1 MYAEERQ
8 QAIAALVLER
18 GRLSVLDLARA
29 YGVTTETVRRDLSV
43 LERVGLL
50 RRVHGGA
57 VPVTLL
63 TALER
68 AIGERDRA
76 NTEQKDRIAAAA
88 ADLLPPSG
96 GSVLLDAGSTTARL
110 CGHLAGRTLTVMTH
124 SITAA
129 VRLAGMPRL
138 ELHLL
143 PGQVRLATHAAVGAV
158 TVMALTQVR
167 ADVAFLGTN
176 GLSVGGG
183 LSTPDHGEAACK
195 RALVAAGLKVVVL
208 ADASKLGLDST
219 VRFAELAD
227 VDVLVTDR
235 DAPLRLCA
243 ALRDRG
249 VTVLRV

>member
-18 GRLSVLDLARA
+18 GRLSVLDLALA

-76 NTEQKDRIAAAA
+76 NTEEKDRIAAAA
-88 ADLLPPSG
+88 AEQLPSSG
-96 GSVLLDAGSTTARL
+96 GSVLIDAGSTTVRM
-110 CGHLAGRTLTVMTH
+110 CGHLAGRELTVMTH
-124 SITAA
+124 AITVAA
-129 VRLAGMPRL
+129 RLSGMPQL
-138 ELHLL
+138 DLHLL
-143 PGQVRLATHAAVGAV
+143 PGQVRPATRAAVGAV
-158 TVMALTQVR
+158 TVAALTRVR

-176 GLSVGGG
+176 GLSLGHG

-195 RALVAAGLKVVVL
+195 RAIVAAGERVVVL
-208 ADASKLGLDST
+208 ADASKLGMDST
-219 VRFAELAD
+219 VRFADLAE

-235 DAPLRLCA
+235 AAPARLCA
-243 ALRDRG
+243 ALRERG
-249 VTVLRV
+249 VEVVRA

>member
-29 YGVTTETVRRDLSV
+29 YGVTTETVRRDLSA
-43 LERVGLL
+43 LERIGLL

-96 GSVLLDAGSTTARL
+96 GSLLLDAGSTTARL
-110 CGHLAGRTLTVMTH
+110 CGHLAGRELTVMTH
-124 SITAA
+124 AITAA

-158 TVMALTQVR
+158 TVAALTQLR

-176 GLSVGGG
+176 GLSVGRG

-195 RALVAAGLKVVVL
+195 RALVAAGRRVVVL
-208 ADASKLGLDST
+208 ADASKLGMEST

-243 ALRDRG
+243 ALRERG
-249 VTVLRV
+249 VEVVRA